1 MAEVV
6 LPLPRIGEIFL
17 DARGPDRTMRVSHH
31 PDRGLVVVS
40 LWSGMTCRASFQ
52 LSADDA
58 ARLHRLLGAVEVV
71 VDTDVPDGDLTTPTP
86 GRSPDVDLPQAS

>member
-6 LPLPRIGEIFL
+6 LPLPRVGEIFV
-17 DARGPDRTMRVSHH
+17 DARGANRSMRVSHH

-40 LWSGMTCRASFQ
+40 LWTGPTCRASFQ

-58 ARLHRLLGAVEVV
+58 ARLHRLLGTVEVDV
-71 VDTDVPDGDLTTPTP
+71 GTAVPDGDLAVAGGPET
-86 GRSPDVDLPQAS
+86 DLPQAS